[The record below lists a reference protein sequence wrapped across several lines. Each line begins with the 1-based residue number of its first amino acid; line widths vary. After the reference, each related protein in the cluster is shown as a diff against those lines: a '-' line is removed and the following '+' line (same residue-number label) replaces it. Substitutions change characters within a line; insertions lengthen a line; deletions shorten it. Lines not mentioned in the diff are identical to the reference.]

1 MISVKNYAVGLVF
14 AFSFLVVTNARA
26 DIVVDTLPVGAK
38 EIFSFSLT
46 KILEGDTFAN
56 TISVAVNGE
65 SYTAEYGGSKSV
77 GSKPY
82 AYHNISLDLSALGGT
97 NPLGFTV
104 TWNDNA
110 FKNVTQGSAVSPYA
124 FLSNLM
130 IGEQQEYLPGGG
142 WGVNNVEDMKSYFT
156 QSGTYYSFGS
166 EANSWNWDDDDLLTF
181 AFFEQNFKNTNGM
194 YVGQTITFTF
204 YGDPLAASEPTN
216 TPEPATL
223 AVVGLGL
230 AGLGLARR
238 RMMK

>member
-1 MISVKNYAVGLVF
+1 MGLVL
-14 AFSFLVVTNARA
+14 AVSFLVVANVKAE
-26 DIVVDTLPVGAK
+26 IVVGTPPVGAT

-46 KILEGDTFAN
+46 KVAAGDKFDN
-56 TISVAVNGE
+56 TISVTVNGE
-65 SYTAEYGGSKSV
+65 SYTAEYGGSKNV

-82 AYHNISLDLSALGGT
+82 AYHNISLDLPALGVT

-104 TWNDNA
+104 TWNDDA
-110 FKNVTQGSAVSPYA
+110 FKAVTQGSAVSPYA

-130 IGEQQEYLPGGG
+130 IGSQQEYLPGGG

-166 EANSWNWDDDDLLTF
+166 EANPWNWDDDPLTF

-204 YGDPLAASEPTN
+204 YGEPSA

-223 AVVGLGL
+223 AVLGLGL
-230 AGLGLARR
+230 AGLGIARR